1 MEENNMKKILSLG
14 VATAVLSL
22 TAVAASAALAPVVN
36 DDAVS
41 GETLVVD
48 IVADAFDGTAIQG
61 AISASDNLTLVDS
74 NKGSGTE
81 FNADNMRFAWAASE
95 APADGTVLLTLT
107 FTVDAAADE
116 EVSVAIVPDAGFE
129 SGVDADAVVLTVVDA
144 ADDDLGDEDEPGDD
158 EGDEE
163 EEEPGDDEG
172 DEGDDEGDDGLVDD
186 GNTDADAASD
196 EEENVPTGVG
206 LAVVPVLVAGA
217 AVVVAKKRK

>member
-1 MEENNMKKILSLG
+1 MKKILSLG

-22 TAVAASAALAPVVN
+22 TAVAASAAIAPVVN

-48 IVADAFDGTAIQG
+48 IVADAFDGTATQG
-61 AISASDNLTLVDS
+61 AISVSDNLTLVS
-74 NKGSGTE
+74 AVEGNGAM
-81 FNADNMRFAWAASE
+81 FNSDNMRFAWAAAE

-158 EGDEE
+158 EEEEPGDDDGE

-172 DEGDDEGDDGLVDD
+172 DDGLVGDED
-186 GNTDADAASD
+186 TDANASD